1 MSFAVRSAYVQYYSC
16 CEDSLG
22 FNMGKSN
29 FHTMYLL
36 QEVANGN
43 VILDIEGIVPGRHHA
58 ETSQG
63 SGAAL
68 VIDMP

>member
-1 MSFAVRSAYVQYYSC
+1 
-16 CEDSLG
+16 
-22 FNMGKSN
+22 MGKSN